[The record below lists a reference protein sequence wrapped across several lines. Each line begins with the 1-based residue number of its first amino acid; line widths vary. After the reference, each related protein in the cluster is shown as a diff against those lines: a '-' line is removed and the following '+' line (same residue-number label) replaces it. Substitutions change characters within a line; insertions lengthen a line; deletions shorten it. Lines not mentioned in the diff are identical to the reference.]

1 MGGPAAQARP
11 PVGPVNDGGG
21 KPPPY
26 EQGNGRRV
34 RDAAPYD
41 SGPSPPFR
49 DSYSHMAQPI
59 TMPGQGEQQAG
70 HQQLQPIS
78 I

>member
-26 EQGNGRRV
+26 GQGNGRRV
-34 RDAAPYD
+34 KDAAPYD
-41 SGPSPPFR
+41 SGPSPPARVMPSPFR
-49 DSYSHMAQPI
+49 MASSRARIWAFMGP
-59 TMPGQGEQQAG
+59 
-70 HQQLQPIS
+70 S
-78 I
+78 SRWS